1 MLDSYERLTNVQK
14 ATFKDIANKLLAS
27 TFLARDKKDN
37 KDNYYFVVSYKE
49 VFDEFFAILG
59 YEVKLDQGVGSIM
72 LKSDQ
77 NTGFLK
83 LRRDETIILLILRIL
98 YHERL
103 KETSLN
109 ENVVITVLDIHEKY
123 NFLEIKKRINKTDL
137 VSALRLFRRFNL
149 IETIGDITMS
159 NTKVVIMPTILYAIN
174 TEEITEVYNTVS
186 RIVSEAGDEES
197 KS

>member
-77 NTGFLK
+77 NTAFLK

-186 RIVSEAGDEES
+186 RIVSEAGDEE
-197 KS
+197 

>member
-1 MLDSYERLTNVQK
+1 MLDSYERLTSVQK

-59 YEVKLDQGVGSIM
+59 YELKLDQGIGAIM
-72 LKSDQ
+72 LSSDQ

-83 LRRDETIILLILRIL
+83 LRRDETIILLILRLL

-109 ENVVITVLDIHEKY
+109 ENVVISVLDIHEKY
-123 NFLEIKKRINKTDL
+123 NYLEIKKRINKTDL

-174 TEEITEVYNTVS
+174 TEEITEVYNTIS
-186 RIVSEAGDEES
+186 RIVSEAGDEE
-197 KS
+197 

>member
-83 LRRDETIILLILRIL
+83 LCRDETIILLILRIL

-186 RIVSEAGDEES
+186 RIVSEAGDEE
-197 KS
+197 

>member
-123 NFLEIKKRINKTDL
+123 NFLEIKRRINKTDL

-186 RIVSEAGDEES
+186 RIVSEAGDEE
-197 KS
+197 

>member
-72 LKSDQ
+72 LKSDK

-186 RIVSEAGDEES
+186 RIVSEAGDEE
-197 KS
+197 

>member
-59 YEVKLDQGVGSIM
+59 YEVKLDHGVGSIM

-186 RIVSEAGDEES
+186 RIVSEAGDDE
-197 KS
+197 

>member
-1 MLDSYERLTNVQK
+1 MLDSYERLTSVQK

-59 YEVKLDQGVGSIM
+59 YEVKLDQGIGAIM
-72 LKSDQ
+72 LSSDQ

-83 LRRDETIILLILRIL
+83 LRRDETIILLILRLL

-109 ENVVITVLDIHEKY
+109 ENVVISVLDIHEKY
-123 NFLEIKKRINKTDL
+123 NYLEIKKRINKTDL

-186 RIVSEAGDEES
+186 RIVSEAGDEEW

>member
-59 YEVKLDQGVGSIM
+59 YEVKLDQGVGAIM
-72 LKSDQ
+72 LSSDQ

-83 LRRDETIILLILRIL
+83 LRRDETIILLILRLL

-109 ENVVITVLDIHEKY
+109 ENVVISVLDIHEKY
-123 NFLEIKKRINKTDL
+123 NYLEIKKRINKTDL

-186 RIVSEAGDEES
+186 RIVSEAGDEEW

>member
-37 KDNYYFVVSYKE
+37 KDNYYFIVSYKE

-186 RIVSEAGDEES
+186 RIVSEAGDEE
-197 KS
+197 

>member
-149 IETIGDITMS
+149 IETIGHITMS

-186 RIVSEAGDEES
+186 RIVSEAGDEE
-197 KS
+197 

>member
-123 NFLEIKKRINKTDL
+123 NFLELKKRINKTDL

-186 RIVSEAGDEES
+186 RIVSEAGDEE
-197 KS
+197 

>member
-59 YEVKLDQGVGSIM
+59 YDVKLDQGVGSIM

-186 RIVSEAGDEES
+186 RIVSEAGDEE
-197 KS
+197 

>member
-123 NFLEIKKRINKTDL
+123 NFLVIKKRINKTDL

-186 RIVSEAGDEES
+186 RIVSEAGDEE
-197 KS
+197 

>member
-174 TEEITEVYNTVS
+174 TEEITEVYNTAS
-186 RIVSEAGDEES
+186 RIVSEAGDEE
-197 KS
+197 

>member
-59 YEVKLDQGVGSIM
+59 YEVKLDQGVGAIM

-174 TEEITEVYNTVS
+174 TEEITEVYNTIS
-186 RIVSEAGDEES
+186 RIVSEAGDEE
-197 KS
+197 

>member
-49 VFDEFFAILG
+49 VFDDFFAILG

-186 RIVSEAGDEES
+186 RIVSEAGDEE
-197 KS
+197 

>member
-83 LRRDETIILLILRIL
+83 LRRDETIILLIIRIL

-186 RIVSEAGDEES
+186 RIVSEAGVEE
-197 KS
+197 

>member
-159 NTKVVIMPTILYAIN
+159 NTKVVIMPTILYAIT

-186 RIVSEAGDEES
+186 RIVSEAGDEE
-197 KS
+197 

>member
-27 TFLARDKKDN
+27 TFLARDKKNN

-186 RIVSEAGDEES
+186 RIVSEAGDEE
-197 KS
+197 

>member
-98 YHERL
+98 YYERL

-186 RIVSEAGDEES
+186 RIVSEAGDEE
-197 KS
+197 

>member
-77 NTGFLK
+77 NTCFLK

-186 RIVSEAGDEES
+186 RIVSEAGDEE
-197 KS
+197 

>member
-49 VFDEFFAILG
+49 VFDGFFAILG

-186 RIVSEAGDEES
+186 RIVSEAGDEE
-197 KS
+197 

>member
-149 IETIGDITMS
+149 IETIGDITVS

-186 RIVSEAGDEES
+186 RIVSEAGDEE
-197 KS
+197 

>member
-14 ATFKDIANKLLAS
+14 AIFKDIANKLLAS

-186 RIVSEAGDEES
+186 RIVSEAGDEE
-197 KS
+197 

>member
-1 MLDSYERLTNVQK
+1 MLDSYERLTSVQK

-59 YEVKLDQGVGSIM
+59 YEVKLDQGIGAIM
-72 LKSDQ
+72 LSSDQ

-83 LRRDETIILLILRIL
+83 LRRDETIILLILRLL

-109 ENVVITVLDIHEKY
+109 ENVVINILDIHEKY
-123 NFLEIKKRINKTDL
+123 NYLEIKKRINKTDL

-174 TEEITEVYNTVS
+174 TEEITEVYNTIS
-186 RIVSEAGDEES
+186 RIVSEPGDEE
-197 KS
+197 

>member
-59 YEVKLDQGVGSIM
+59 YEVKLDQGIGAIM

-186 RIVSEAGDEES
+186 RIVSEAGDEE
-197 KS
+197 

>member
-1 MLDSYERLTNVQK
+1 MLDSYERLTSVQK
-14 ATFKDIANKLLAS
+14 AIFKDIANKLLAS

-59 YEVKLDQGVGSIM
+59 YEVKLDQGIGAIM
-72 LKSDQ
+72 LSSDQ

-83 LRRDETIILLILRIL
+83 LRRDETIILLILRLL

-109 ENVVITVLDIHEKY
+109 ENVVISVLDIHEKY
-123 NFLEIKKRINKTDL
+123 NYLEIKKRINKTDL

-186 RIVSEAGDEES
+186 RIVSEAGDEE
-197 KS
+197 

>member
-186 RIVSEAGDEES
+186 RIASEAGDEE
-197 KS
+197 

>member
-14 ATFKDIANKLLAS
+14 ATFKDIVNKLLAS

-186 RIVSEAGDEES
+186 RIVSEAGDEE
-197 KS
+197 

>member
-103 KETSLN
+103 NETSLN

-186 RIVSEAGDEES
+186 RIVSEAGDEE
-197 KS
+197 

>member
-1 MLDSYERLTNVQK
+1 MLDSFERLSNVQK
-14 ATFKDIANKLLAS
+14 TTFKDIANKLLAN

-59 YEVKLDQGVGSIM
+59 YEVRLDQALGAVM
-72 LKSDQ
+72 LRSDQ
-77 NTGFLK
+77 NTGYLK
-83 LRRDETIILLILRIL
+83 LRRDETIILLILRLL

-109 ENVVITVLDIHEKY
+109 ENVVISVLDIHEKY
-123 NFLEIKKRINKTDL
+123 NYLEIKKRINKTDL
-137 VSALRLFRRFNL
+137 VSALRLFRRFNI

-159 NTKVVIMPTILYAIN
+159 NTKVVIMPTILFAID

-186 RIVSEAGDEES
+186 RIVSEAGDEE
-197 KS
+197 

>member
-149 IETIGDITMS
+149 IEKIGDITMS

-186 RIVSEAGDEES
+186 RIVSEAGDEE
-197 KS
+197 

>member
-174 TEEITEVYNTVS
+174 TEEITDVYNTVS
-186 RIVSEAGDEES
+186 RIVSEAGDEE
-197 KS
+197 